1 MPAITRRRTRSPA
14 PHGEATRARIVKAAG
29 KAFSNKGF
37 EAAST
42 REIARAAGVP
52 QGQLTYHFPNKDVL
66 WRAAAD
72 RIFSELRGAVAER
85 VADLAELSA
94 SERSREAIRTYVRT
108 MAANPEFFRFIVDQG
123 NRNDA
128 RTRWMID
135 THIRPGFEAMQ
146 ELGILG
152 SAPEDVPHAFFALV
166 GAGSLLFAVPH
177 NVRRL
182 ADVDPRSPAVI
193 ERHADFV
200 ANLLVPDEG

>member
-1 MPAITRRRTRSPA
+1 MPRALRRPARNPA
-14 PHGEATRARIVKAAG
+14 PHGEATRERIVKAAG

-52 QGQLTYHFPNKDVL
+52 QGQLTYHFPNKDAL

-72 RIFSELRGAVAER
+72 RIFGVLRSSVTERMVA
-85 VADLAELSA
+85 LAELPRA
-94 SERSREAIRTYVRT
+94 ERSREGIRTYVRT

-123 NRNDA
+123 NHADA
-128 RTRWMID
+128 RTRWMVD
-135 THIRPGFEAMQ
+135 THVRPGFEAMQ
-146 ELGILG
+146 AFGILG
-152 SAPEDVPHAFFALV
+152 SSTEDLPHAFFALL

-182 ADVDPRSPAVI
+182 TDVDPRSPDVI
-193 ERHADFV
+193 EHHADFV
-200 ANLLVPDEG
+200 ANLMVPDEN